1 MTRFYASEFS
11 RFIHTL
17 AMVMQA
23 GRWDVEPLVF
33 RIRGAIQDPALRDP
47 SEQKWI
53 RSVVDQV
60 CEEFPGFTPPVHW
73 RLSQS
78 LLANPWLWRNLRLFL
93 REHSFPE
100 LLVPAP
106 QMVPVAS
113 LFTQIDLPQL
123 RSPGAVAEWLGI
135 TVPELE
141 WFADCRGWER
151 TRSTPRLRH
160 YHYRW
165 LQKSSG
171 RVRLIEIPKTRQRL
185 LQRRIHAELLS
196 LIPPHEAAHGFRQGR
211 SIVTALNPHV
221 GRRVVLHMDI
231 KEFFPSLESRRV
243 NALFRTVGYPEEVAR
258 VLTGLC
264 TNSVPRPVLDK
275 KLRFD
280 QPSHRSQIGRYG
292 RPHLPQGAPTSP
304 ALANLLARRLDARLS
319 GLAAAC
325 NARYT
330 RYADDL
336 IFSGDGSFPQC
347 LRRFRIEVCSI
358 LLQEGFQIQARKTRV
373 MFSGQRQQVAGL
385 VLNDRLNTTRESFD
399 ELRALLHNCR
409 RFGPDS
415 QNSDG
420 HADFQA
426 HIRGRIA
433 WHASVNSTRGHR
445 LLTAFERIAWPENG
459 AETTDAQS

>member
-1 MTRFYASEFS
+1 
-11 RFIHTL
+11 
-17 AMVMQA
+17 MQC

-33 RIRGAIQDPALRDP
+33 RIRGAIRDPALRDP
-47 SEQKWI
+47 SEQEWI
-53 RSVVDQV
+53 RPVVHQV
-60 CEEFPGFTPPVHW
+60 CLEFPGPTPP
-73 RLSQS
+73 LY
-78 LLANPWLWRNLRLFL
+78 RNLACALLDHPLVWHRLYDFAHK
-93 REHSFPE
+93 HSLPE
-100 LLVPAP
+100 LLVPVP
-106 QMVPVAS
+106 QMVPVS
-113 LFTQIDLPQL
+113 GLFTQIGLPQL

-151 TRSTPRLRH
+151 TRSSSKLRH

-185 LQRRIHAELLS
+185 LQRRIHSELLS
-196 LIPPHEAAHGFRQGR
+196 LIPPHTAAHGFRRGR
-211 SIVTALNPHV
+211 SIVTALTAHV

-231 KEFFPSLESRRV
+231 NEFFPSLESRRV
-243 NALFRTVGYPEEVAR
+243 NALFRTIGYPEEVAR
-258 VLTGLC
+258 VLTGFC
-264 TNSVPRPVLDK
+264 TNSVPRSVLDE

-280 QPSHRSQIGRYG
+280 QPSHRSQVGRYE
-292 RPHLPQGAPTSP
+292 RPHLPKAPTSP

-325 NARYT
+325 EARYT

-336 IFSGDGSFPQC
+336 IFSGDGSFARC

-385 VLNDRLNTTRESFD
+385 VLNDRLNTTRQSFD
-399 ELRALLHNCR
+399 ELRALLHNCQ

-415 QNSDG
+415 QNSEG
-420 HADFQA
+420 HVDFQA
-426 HIRGRIA
+426 HVQGRIA
-433 WHASVNSTRGHR
+433 WHASVNPARGRR
-445 LLTAFERIAWPENG
+445 LRATFDRIDWPDNG
-459 AETTDAQS
+459 AEATDSLA